1 LPQAA
6 RCAYGTPISKR
17 SVHTIVNAARRS
29 DGAEK
34 VPAHR
39 SQEKANA
46 FSASTNDRERWDERF
61 VCPEK
66 RPATAI
72 WDFFSTVRSACA
84 TVFFHSRGPV
94 EDDGNG
100 RGLSLAG
107 LGICGHQAALP
118 VRRTS

>member
-1 LPQAA
+1 M
-6 RCAYGTPISKR
+6 R
-17 SVHTIVNAARRS
+17 SHECERRS

-46 FSASTNDRERWDERF
+46 FSASTNDRERWDEHF
-61 VCPEK
+61 VSPKK

-84 TVFFHSRGPV
+84 THDKLLDAKRGEHRVRFSLPRGPLLFQDRSRS
-94 EDDGNG
+94 EF
-100 RGLSLAG
+100 LSR
-107 LGICGHQAALP
+107 CQ
-118 VRRTS
+118 